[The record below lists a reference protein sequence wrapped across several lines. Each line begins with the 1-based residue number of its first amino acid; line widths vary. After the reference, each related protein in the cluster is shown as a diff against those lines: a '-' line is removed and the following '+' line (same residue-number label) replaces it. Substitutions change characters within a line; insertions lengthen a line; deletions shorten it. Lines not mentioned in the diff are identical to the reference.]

1 MTRLLE
7 ELIDFKPN
15 LNSNYFSISPMTWLK
30 NNINT
35 PNEFDEFFIPFKI
48 YNAFD
53 KIDGAMKCS
62 KIIFEIAEKKRN
74 KNLT

>member
-1 MTRLLE
+1 
-7 ELIDFKPN
+7 
-15 LNSNYFSISPMTWLK
+15 MTWLK